1 MNRAQRLQLAL
12 VLVLSLFALA
22 SDASPESMNIS
33 TEKQFVAGGRI
44 DLNLSAGGYVI
55 RGTPDSRISIE
66 LNPSQ
71 APHVRAAIKI
81 DGNRARIDVNGPE
94 HNFQATIYVPQR
106 SDLVISQSV
115 GDLRIQAVEGNKN
128 IDLNVG
134 SLKVDVPKAADYG
147 EVDATVRIGS
157 LKAPAWNAQRDG
169 FFRSLEAHGQG
180 KYSLNAHVGVGDMT
194 LSEGER
200 L

>member
-12 VLVLSLFALA
+12 VLALSVFTLA
-22 SDASPESMNIS
+22 ADASPDSLNSSI
-33 TEKQFVAGGRI
+33 EKQFVTGGRI

-55 RGTPDSRISIE
+55 RGTPDNRISIE
-66 LNPSQ
+66 LNASQ
-71 APHVRAAIKI
+71 APHVRADIKVE
-81 DGNRARIDVNGPE
+81 GNHARVDVNGPE
-94 HNFQATIYVPQR
+94 HNFQATIYIPQR
-106 SDLVISQSV
+106 TDLVISQSV
-115 GDLRIQAVEGNKN
+115 GDLRIQAVEGNKD

-134 SLKVDVPKAADYG
+134 SLKVDVPKAADYAN
-147 EVDATVRIGS
+147 VDATVRVGS

-169 FFRSLEAHGQG
+169 FFRSLQTHGQG

-194 LSEGER
+194 LSEAER

>member
-1 MNRAQRLQLAL
+1 MFPTRSSKLSAEVTDCPGPATKRIHACFGYSAQSSEPNLEQ
-12 VLVLSLFALA
+12 
-22 SDASPESMNIS
+22 
-33 TEKQFVAGGRI
+33 QFVAGGQI

-55 RGTPDSRISIE
+55 RGTPDNRISIE

-71 APHVRAAIKI
+71 APHVRAGIKI
-81 DGNRARIDVNGPE
+81 EGNGARIDVNGPE

-106 SDLVISQSV
+106 TDLVISQSV
-115 GDLRIQAVEGNKN
+115 GDLRIQAVEGNKD

-157 LKAPAWNAQRDG
+157 LSLPHG
-169 FFRSLEAHGQG
+169 TRSAMVFSAHCRHTGRE
-180 KYSLNAHVGVGDMT
+180 STV
-194 LSEGER
+194 
-200 L
+200 

>member
-1 MNRAQRLQLAL
+1 MIRAQRLQLAV
-12 VLVLSLFALA
+12 VLLLSVFTLA
-22 SDASPESMNIS
+22 SDSSERLNPTI
-33 TEKQFVAGGRI
+33 EKQFVTGGQI
-44 DLNLSAGGYVI
+44 DLNLSAGGYVV
-55 RGTPDSRISIE
+55 RGTSENRISID

-71 APHVRAAIKI
+71 APHVRAEVKI
-81 DGNRARIDVNGPE
+81 DGNRARIYVNGPE

-106 SDLVISQSV
+106 SDLVITQSV
-115 GDLRIQAVEGNKN
+115 GDLRIQAVEGNKDV
-128 IDLNVG
+128 DLDVG

-157 LKAPAWNAQRDG
+157 LKAPAWNAQHDG
-169 FFRSLEAHGQG
+169 FFRSFESHGHG

-194 LSEGER
+194 LSEAER

>member
-1 MNRAQRLQLAL
+1 MNRAQKLQIAL
-12 VLVLSLFALA
+12 VLMLSVFTLA
-22 SDASPESMNIS
+22 ASPDSVNTSI
-33 TEKQFVAGGRI
+33 EKQFVGGGRI

-55 RGTPDSRISIE
+55 RGTPDNRISIE

-71 APHVRAAIKI
+71 APHVRAGIKI
-81 DGNRARIDVNGPE
+81 EGNHARIDVSGPE
-94 HNFQATIYVPQR
+94 HNFQATIFIPQR

-115 GDLRIQAVEGNKN
+115 GDLRIQAVEGNKD

-169 FFRSLEAHGQG
+169 FFRSLQTHGQG

-194 LSEGER
+194 LSEAER

>member
-1 MNRAQRLQLAL
+1 MNRAQKLQIAL
-12 VLVLSLFALA
+12 VLMLSAFTLA
-22 SDASPESMNIS
+22 ASPDSVNTSI
-33 TEKQFVAGGRI
+33 EKQFVGGGRI

-55 RGTPDSRISIE
+55 RGTPDNRISIE

-71 APHVRAAIKI
+71 APHVRAGIKI
-81 DGNRARIDVNGPE
+81 EGNHARIDVSGPE
-94 HNFQATIYVPQR
+94 HNFQATIFIPQR
-106 SDLVISQSV
+106 SDLVSSQSV
-115 GDLRIQAVEGNKN
+115 GDLRIQAVEGNKD

-169 FFRSLEAHGQG
+169 FFRSLQTHGQG

-194 LSEGER
+194 LSEAER

>member
-1 MNRAQRLQLAL
+1 MRRAQRLQLAL
-12 VLVLSLFALA
+12 VLLLSVFTLA
-22 SDASPESMNIS
+22 SDVSPDRSNPSI
-33 TEKQFVAGGRI
+33 EKQFVTGGRI

-55 RGTPDSRISIE
+55 RGTPDNRISIE
-66 LNPSQ
+66 LNSSQ
-71 APHVRAAIKI
+71 APHVRAAIRI
-81 DGNRARIDVNGPE
+81 EGNRARIDVNGPE

-106 SDLVISQSV
+106 TDLVVSQSV
-115 GDLRIQAVEGNKN
+115 GDLRIQAVEGNKD

-134 SLKVDVPKAADYG
+134 SLKVDVPKAADYAN
-147 EVDATVRIGS
+147 VDATVRIGS

-194 LSEGER
+194 LSEAER

>member
-1 MNRAQRLQLAL
+1 M
-12 VLVLSLFALA
+12 
-22 SDASPESMNIS
+22 
-33 TEKQFVAGGRI
+33 
-44 DLNLSAGGYVI
+44 I
-55 RGTPDSRISIE
+55 RGTPDNRISIE

-71 APHVRAAIKI
+71 APHVRAGIKI
-81 DGNRARIDVNGPE
+81 EGNHARIDVSGPE
-94 HNFQATIYVPQR
+94 HNFQATIYIPQR

-115 GDLRIQAVEGNKN
+115 GDLRIQAVEGNKD

-169 FFRSLEAHGQG
+169 FFRSLQTHGQG

-194 LSEGER
+194 LSEAER

>member
-1 MNRAQRLQLAL
+1 MNRAQKLQIAL
-12 VLVLSLFALA
+12 VLMLSVFTLA
-22 SDASPESMNIS
+22 ASPDSVNTSI
-33 TEKQFVAGGRI
+33 EKQFVGGGRI

-55 RGTPDSRISIE
+55 RGTPDNRISIE
-66 LNPSQ
+66 LDPSQ
-71 APHVRAAIKI
+71 APHVRAGIKI
-81 DGNRARIDVNGPE
+81 EGNHARIDVSGPE
-94 HNFQATIYVPQR
+94 HNFQATIYIPQR

-115 GDLRIQAVEGNKN
+115 GDLRIQAVEGNKD

-169 FFRSLEAHGQG
+169 FLRSLQTHGQG

-194 LSEGER
+194 LSEAER

>member
-12 VLVLSLFALA
+12 VLALSVFTLA
-22 SDASPESMNIS
+22 ADASPDSLNSSI
-33 TEKQFVAGGRI
+33 EKQFVTGGRI

-55 RGTPDSRISIE
+55 RGTPDNRISIE
-66 LNPSQ
+66 LNASQ
-71 APHVRAAIKI
+71 APHVRADIKVE
-81 DGNRARIDVNGPE
+81 GNHARVDVNGPE
-94 HNFQATIYVPQR
+94 HNFQATIYIPQR
-106 SDLVISQSV
+106 TDLVISQSV

-134 SLKVDVPKAADYG
+134 SLKVDVPKAADYAN
-147 EVDATVRIGS
+147 VDATVRIGS

-169 FFRSLEAHGQG
+169 FFRSLQTHGQG

-194 LSEGER
+194 LSEAER

>member
-1 MNRAQRLQLAL
+1 MNRAQKLQIAL
-12 VLVLSLFALA
+12 VLALSVFTLA
-22 SDASPESMNIS
+22 ADASPDSLNPSI
-33 TEKQFVAGGRI
+33 EKQFVTGGQI

-55 RGTPDSRISIE
+55 RGTTDNRISIE

-71 APHVRAAIKI
+71 APHVRADIKI
-81 DGNRARIDVNGPE
+81 EGSRARIDVNGPE

-134 SLKVDVPKAADYG
+134 SLKVDVPKAADYAD
-147 EVDATVRIGS
+147 VDATVRIGS

>member
-1 MNRAQRLQLAL
+1 MNRAHKLRIAL
-12 VLVLSLFALA
+12 VLALSVFTLA
-22 SDASPESMNIS
+22 SDTPPDGLNSNI
-33 TEKQFVAGGRI
+33 EQQFAGGGRI

-55 RGTPDSRISIE
+55 RGTPDNRISIE

-71 APHVRAAIKI
+71 APHVRAGIKI
-81 DGNRARIDVNGPE
+81 EGNRARIDVSGPE
-94 HNFQATIYVPQR
+94 HNFQATIYIPQR

-115 GDLRIQAVEGNKN
+115 GDLRIQAVEGNKD

-194 LSEGER
+194 LSEAER